1 MAELIKKWNEGDGNL
16 TASYEGSGDGSAVF
30 SSDVNEGIDR
40 QMTVAF
46 KGGLTV
52 ERNVTQVGLREEFVA
67 ADGEF
72 ATSEDEIFGVLK
84 G

>member
-16 TASYEGSGDGSAVF
+16 TASYEGRGDGSAVF

-46 KGGLTV
+46 KGDGLTV
-52 ERNVTQVGLREEFVA
+52 ERNVTQVGLREEFVCT
-67 ADGEF
+67 DGEF
-72 ATSEDEIFGVLK
+72 ATADGEIFGVLK
-84 G
+84 